1 MKLYI
6 KQKLFSFKDKY
17 QILDAFDNVIFDIDN
32 QFINY
37 GTNYLHI
44 YDKDKIEQFL
54 IKRKYTFMI
63 AKYEIYH
70 DNNLFATVSQ
80 EIAYFTRKVS
90 IESSYGDFEVNGDL
104 MNREYKIMRCRQFLG
119 SIRKK
124 WNPWGDGFELDVPED
139 EKVGI
144 FCALVIAID
153 NCLHTDK

>member
-17 QILDAFDNVIFDIDN
+17 QIFDADDNVLFDIDN
-32 QFINY
+32 KLINY

-44 YDKDKIEQFL
+44 NDKNQVEQFL

-63 AKYEIYH
+63 AKYEIYYS
-70 DNNLFATVSQ
+70 NNLFATVSQ

-90 IESSYGDFEVNGDL
+90 IESNYGDFEIQGDL
-104 MNREYKIMRCRQFLG
+104 IGREYKITKSRQYFG
-119 SIRKK
+119 SIHKK
-124 WNPWGDGFELDVPED
+124 WNPWGDGFELDIPD
-139 EKVGI
+139 DGKPGI